1 MMAATILPA
10 TFAGDPPVG
19 RRGDCPAIGPRCEAG
34 LSVRRSDVDQPDL
47 SSVHQTW
54 ILRSAE
60 VLLLDDGLLVAAGFG
75 DLATRPPDHVCFAAG
90 VHMRFGLPRELRTG

>member
-1 MMAATILPA
+1 
-10 TFAGDPPVG
+10 
-19 RRGDCPAIGPRCEAG
+19 
-34 LSVRRSDVDQPDL
+34 
-47 SSVHQTW
+47 VHQTW